1 MSDRRLRWA
10 LIIAGSALLA
20 IVVFS
25 LLVVLSLSLNW
36 PARTGFT
43 DYTTPKSDT
52 LDYHP
57 GKTLWDW
64 LDLLVVPAVL
74 VIGGI
79 AFSWAE
85 RNSNNAI
92 ADRRI
97 VEDRKIAEEQRSE
110 DRRIE
115 AERIAEEHRLQDDR
129 IRDALLREY
138 LDRMSDLL
146 ITHKLGSS
154 NEGDPERLVARA
166 RTVTILNALGQDG
179 ARKGN
184 IVRFLYEAKLLNK
197 ANPIVNLQ
205 GADLRH
211 AGLIGANLS
220 EANLN
225 VTNLIE
231 ADFRGAKL
239 NRADLSGADLSGAKL
254 NRADLSGADLS
265 GAFLENAK
273 LNWADLSGANLKWTS
288 LNGANLSR
296 GKLSGVD
303 LSGTDLSGAD
313 LSGVDLSGV
322 DLKGA
327 YLDEAVLSQA
337 LLTKANLT
345 GARVTREQLESA
357 ADLTGAILPD
367 HIQLTSIKP

>member
-239 NRADLSGADLSGAKL
+239 NRADLSGADLSGA
-254 NRADLSGADLS
+254 
-265 GAFLENAK
+265 FLENAK